1 MADNIRSIPSVAD
14 GLKPG
19 QRKVIW
25 SCFKRNL
32 KREIKVRQPPTSL
45 PKPCSHNVP
54 VAQLVGYVSEPSA
67 YHHGEASLLATI
79 INLAQDYVG
88 SNNMNLLLPN
98 GQFGTRDQGGK
109 DHAAARYIYT
119 ELAPVIRNVMH
130 PADDAVLSY
139 QQDDGRS
146 VEPEWYMPVIPL
158 VLVNGAEGI
167 GTGMFPTL
175 LSITPIADADYQA
188 GVRPSPAST
197 PKTSS
202 RTSAAS

>member
-1 MADNIRSIPSVAD
+1 M
-14 GLKPG
+14 
-19 QRKVIW
+19 Q
-25 SCFKRNL
+25 
-32 KREIKVRQPPTSL
+32 
-45 PKPCSHNVP
+45 
-54 VAQLVGYVSEPSA
+54 VAQLVGYVSETSA
-67 YHHGEASLLATI
+67 YHHGEASLMATI

-119 ELAPVIRNVMH
+119 ELAPVIRTVMH

-139 QQDDGRS
+139 QQDDGRA

-167 GTGMFPTL
+167 GTGTL
-175 LSITPIADADYQA
+175 SNSSRVVSVADVILQV
-188 GVRPSPAST
+188 GVLPSLAST

-202 RTSAAS
+202 RTFAVS